1 MTPLVIENNNQS
13 PFEQL
18 HLKYIFGQIWTENI
32 VRENNNQSPF
42 EQLHLKNIFG
52 QIILLGQ
59 KTGIQITYPQ
69 KTYTPIYGNPK
80 KQLPQKRVTPFWFE
94 KKLYNVNTNLSLS

>member
-1 MTPLVIENNNQS
+1 MDIS
-13 PFEQL
+13 
-18 HLKYIFGQIWTENI
+18 IWTENI
-32 VRENNNQSPF
+32 VRENNNQSLF

-69 KTYTPIYGNPK
+69 KTYTP
-80 KQLPQKRVTPFWFE
+80 R
-94 KKLYNVNTNLSLS
+94 